1 MSENQMNSDK
11 LLVRYKNET
20 FDLSKF
26 VQKHPGGRNTLNAVL
41 NSDIDYKFE
50 TAMPHSPAAK
60 YLLREYRVSSQMN
73 NNDNKFDCELLNGNV
88 DSGGGGGVE
97 SSDGIESS
105 NSISSSTSNGYDRP
119 PQNDFSGHHKTNGHD
134 NIDHLIKTDESMEVI
149 SYSTYIYTNAK
160 MSMNFNS
167 YHKIV

>member
-1 MSENQMNSDK
+1 MDSDK

-20 FDLSKF
+20 FDLTKF
-26 VQKHPGGRNTLNAVL
+26 VKKHPGGRSTLNAVL

-73 NNDNKFDCELLNGNV
+73 NNDNKFDCELLNGGKV
-88 DSGGGGGVE
+88 DSGGGHGDD
-97 SSDGIESS
+97 DGSGTNIE
-105 NSISSSTSNGYDRP
+105 NNNHATSNGYDRIS
-119 PQNDFSGHHKTNGHD
+119 DDHKMNGRD

-149 SYSTYIYTNAK
+149 PCC
-160 MSMNFNS
+160 
-167 YHKIV
+167 